1 MTGRLDARAMFLCLI
16 MFIVAALHAR
26 TMHAVGLCLIAAIAA
41 ACFVQLDVREAWRA
55 FRPLVP
61 IAIITVVMQ
70 VLTNQAGEV
79 FVRLGVL
86 VVTREA
92 LLSSCRM
99 VLVLVSIM
107 VASLSF
113 MRCTTTEGLM
123 LTIRWLLRPFRAIG
137 LRVDACVLSL
147 NVAFRFIPVLI
158 DEFEQLKRA
167 QQARFASFEGKVRV
181 RLSAYM
187 RLFAPLVR
195 SSFRRADMLG
205 EAFLTRCFSCGIE
218 ATALHSGCFG
228 IRECVVLLCTAVFSV
243 ATFLL

>member
-26 TMHAVGLCLIAAIAA
+26 TMLAVGLCLVVAITVAYS
-41 ACFVQLDVREAWRA
+41 VRLEIHEVWRA

-70 VLTNQAGEV
+70 VLTNQAGE
-79 FVRLGVL
+79 
-86 VVTREA
+86 
-92 LLSSCRM
+92 
-99 VLVLVSIM
+99 I
-107 VASLSF
+107 
-113 MRCTTTEGLM
+113 
-123 LTIRWLLRPFRAIG
+123 
-137 LRVDACVLSL
+137 
-147 NVAFRFIPVLI
+147 
-158 DEFEQLKRA
+158 
-167 QQARFASFEGKVRV
+167 
-181 RLSAYM
+181 
-187 RLFAPLVR
+187 FAPLVR
-195 SSFRRADMLG
+195 SSFRRADTLG